1 MTITTIVKRTRE
13 RIYQLQKTYNELCNS
28 GLANDAIETRRCAI
42 ATEIDKLQTMLM
54 GIGEVW

>member
-1 MTITTIVKRTRE
+1 MTITTIVKRIRE

-28 GLANDAIETRRCAI
+28 GLVNVAIETRRGAI
-42 ATEIDKLQTMLM
+42 TTEIDKLQTMLM